1 MLVRSSF
8 QAQKPAAV
16 PIKLAI
22 NEILKVLMSTPSAL
36 YTRKT
41 AGWFHRICPVSVSQ
55 AYLLLSCPSNRIGL
69 TIASS
74 IPNEVPMRFR
84 RLLPAFFLLFALA
97 SFAQSAPSEK
107 AVGFSIDNID
117 KTLDPCADFYQY
129 ACGNWLK
136 NTEIPADQSSWVSF
150 TELDERNLVT
160 LKDILEKASTGGSNR
175 SAVEQKIG
183 DFYGACMDE
192 NAANGKGLAPLQPEL
207 DRIAAVKDKAALIDA
222 IARVHLIGP
231 SPLFNFYSA
240 PDLHNANSVI
250 AYIDQGGLSLPDR
263 DYYIKDDARMTEMR
277 KHLVEY
283 ITQVFTLEG
292 QSAQQAGDS
301 AQTVLRIETA
311 LAKASMDRTMRRDPK
326 NRDHKMT
333 RDAALA
339 LAPNF
344 YLDRY
349 FTDVAAPSFSE
360 LNVPN
365 PEFFKQV
372 NTVLDTESLDSL
384 KTYVSWHMLRGAAP
398 WLSQPFVDANFK
410 MRQALTGQKEIQAR
424 WKRCVGLTDNSLGEA
439 LGQKYV
445 ELTFGADGKQR
456 MLKMVDALEKSL
468 DQDIQGLSWMS
479 GDTKKQAKA
488 KLQAIRNKIGYP
500 DVWRDYSSV
509 QIASGDLLGNLQRA
523 NEFESK
529 RQIAK
534 IGKPLDRKEWG
545 MTPPTVNAYY
555 SGSYNEIVFPAG
567 ILQPPFF
574 DKKMD
579 DAVNFGGIGL
589 VIGHELTHGFDDQ
602 GRKFDPEGNLRDWW
616 TADDGKEFE
625 KRVSCVADE
634 YSNFVAVDDLKL
646 NGRLTLGENTA
657 DNGGARIA
665 YNALEELIAADRT
678 GKEGQ
683 KIDGY
688 TPEQRFFLGFARVW
702 CQKQRP
708 EFARVQVT
716 TNPHSPGKY
725 RVNGV
730 VQNMTEFQKAWG
742 CKAGQPMVAQN
753 ACRVW

>member
-1 MLVRSSF
+1 
-8 QAQKPAAV
+8 
-16 PIKLAI
+16 
-22 NEILKVLMSTPSAL
+22 
-36 YTRKT
+36 
-41 AGWFHRICPVSVSQ
+41 
-55 AYLLLSCPSNRIGL
+55 
-69 TIASS
+69 
-74 IPNEVPMRFR
+74 MRFC
-84 RLLPAFFLLFALA
+84 RLFPAIFLLFALA
-97 SFAQSAPSEK
+97 SFAQSASPEK
-107 AVGFSIDNID
+107 SAGFSVDNID
-117 KTLDPCADFYQY
+117 KTLDPCVDFYQY

-160 LKDILEKASTGGSNR
+160 LKDILEKASAGGANR

-183 DFYGACMDE
+183 DFYGACIDE
-192 NAANGKGLAPLQPEL
+192 KTANRKGLAPLQPEL
-207 DRIAAVKDKAALIDA
+207 DRIAATKDKAELIDA

-240 PDLHNANSVI
+240 PDLHNANLVI

-263 DYYIKDDARMTEMR
+263 DYYLKDDARMKEMR
-277 KHLVEY
+277 KHLADY
-283 ITQVFTLEG
+283 ITVMFTLSG
-292 QSAQQAGDS
+292 KSAQQAGDA
-301 AQTVLRIETA
+301 AQTVMRIETA

-333 RDAALA
+333 REAALA

-349 FTDVAAPSFSE
+349 FAGVAAPSFSD
-360 LNVPN
+360 LNVSN

-372 NTVLDTESLDSL
+372 NGVLETESLDSL
-384 KTYVSWHMLRGAAP
+384 KTYVTWHMLRGSAP
-398 WLSQPFVDANFK
+398 WLSQPFVDANFR

-424 WKRCVGLTDNSLGEA
+424 WKRCVGLTDDSLGEA

-468 DQDIQGLSWMS
+468 DEDIQGLSWMS

-500 DVWRDYSSV
+500 DVWRDYNSLTV
-509 QIASGDLLGNLQRA
+509 VSGDLLGNFERT
-523 NEFESK
+523 NEFEAV

-574 DKKMD
+574 DKAMD

-602 GRKFDPEGNLRDWW
+602 GRKFDPDGNLRDWW

-708 EFARVQVT
+708 EYARMQVT

-730 VQNMTEFQKAWG
+730 VQNMPEFQKAWG